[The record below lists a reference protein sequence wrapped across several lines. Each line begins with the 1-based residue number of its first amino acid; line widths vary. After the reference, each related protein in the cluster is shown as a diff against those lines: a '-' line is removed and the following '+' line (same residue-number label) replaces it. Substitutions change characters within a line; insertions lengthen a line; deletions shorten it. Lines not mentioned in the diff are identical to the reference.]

1 MSNGKKKKRRPSG
14 STSTYRAPAQAEPAR
29 RGLLD
34 GLLAP
39 RTPGAS
45 PMPKLRTTIAKGTL
59 TALGIPGL
67 LVAIPVVLLV
77 VWLILVTIGFQG
89 PFTALGVTFAIPPI
103 TTFADAQ
110 VAGRTFRSA
119 VDATGLSATLPGF
132 IGLAGLLLL
141 HAAIAAVIATL
152 CVEQLRTG
160 GTSGWALRRALR
172 VLRTTASV
180 GLLGLGLLVAGNL
193 LAAVFGSIGVI
204 LGLVGSMVVGV
215 YLFGFAPA
223 IAADEDRR
231 VADVLIRSVR
241 AARMPGSA
249 NLWFAIGYVL
259 ISLVTV
265 VAPLPGS
272 EISVTPTATA
282 WAASILVNLFAV
294 LVQATLVYR
303 YLVVAPEVPEQPR
316 PRERAAAR

>member
-1 MSNGKKKKRRPSG
+1 VSNGKKKRKRPSG
-14 STSTYRAPAQAEPAR
+14 STSTYRAPAQAEQPR

-34 GLLAP
+34 SILAP

-45 PMPKLRTTIAKGTL
+45 PMPKLRSTIAKGTL

-67 LVAIPVVLLV
+67 LIAIPVVLLV
-77 VWLILVTIGFQG
+77 VWLLLTLVGFQG
-89 PFTALGVTFAIPPI
+89 PFTALGVTFAIPPV

-110 VAGRTFRSA
+110 VAGRAFRAA
-119 VDATGLSATLPGF
+119 VDAKGLAATLPGF
-132 IGLAGLLLL
+132 VGLAGLLLL
-141 HAAIAAVIATL
+141 HAALSAVIATL

-160 GTSGWALRRALR
+160 GTSSWALRRALR
-172 VLRTTASV
+172 VIRTTAAV

-193 LAAVFGSIGVI
+193 VAALFGSIGVI

-231 VADVLIRSVR
+231 VSDILIRSVR
-241 AARMPGSA
+241 ASRMPGSA

-259 ISLVTV
+259 LALISV

-272 EISVTPTATA
+272 EIGVTPSISA
-282 WAASILVNLFAV
+282 WAACILVNLFGV

-303 YLVVAPEVPEQPR
+303 YLVVAPEVPEQP
-316 PRERAAAR
+316 PQRERAAR

>member
-1 MSNGKKKKRRPSG
+1 MGGRPGGRPDVSSSNKKRKRPSG
-14 STSTYRAPAQAEPAR
+14 STSAYRAPAQAEPAR
-29 RGLLD
+29 RGLLN

-45 PMPKLRTTIAKGTL
+45 PMPKLRTTLAKGAM
-59 TALGIPGL
+59 TALGIPWL
-67 LVAIPVVLLV
+67 LIATPIVLLV
-77 VWLILVTIGFQG
+77 VWLLLVALGFQG
-89 PFTALGVTFAIPPI
+89 PFSALGVTFAIPPI

-110 VAGRTFRSA
+110 IAGRTFRSA

-132 IGLAGLLLL
+132 LGLAGLPLV
-141 HAAIAAVIATL
+141 HAALAAIIAPL

-160 GTSGWALRRALR
+160 GTSAWALRRALR
-172 VLRTTASV
+172 VIRTTAAV

-231 VADVLIRSVR
+231 
-241 AARMPGSA
+241 GSGGCVSGGGGA
-249 NLWFAIGYVL
+249 G
-259 ISLVTV
+259 
-265 VAPLPGS
+265 
-272 EISVTPTATA
+272 
-282 WAASILVNLFAV
+282 
-294 LVQATLVYR
+294 
-303 YLVVAPEVPEQPR
+303 R
-316 PRERAAAR
+316 P